1 MKVFLNWP
9 TVGRLVDRRCFKCQS
24 VHKSKD
30 VQLNSSHD
38 VALTHL
44 YTCIQIPTHT
54 HTHNFE
60 NFSKLFLSSA
70 IRCVL
75 GRLSE
80 MYKYTFQVKTHLRLK
95 QVQILLQ
102 LIVLQQ
108 FDDVTQVQMG
118 KLSQI
123 RAGAL
128 V

>member
-1 MKVFLNWP
+1 
-9 TVGRLVDRRCFKCQS
+9 
-24 VHKSKD
+24 
-30 VQLNSSHD
+30 
-38 VALTHL
+38 
-44 YTCIQIPTHT
+44 
-54 HTHNFE
+54 
-60 NFSKLFLSSA
+60 
-70 IRCVL
+70 
-75 GRLSE
+75 